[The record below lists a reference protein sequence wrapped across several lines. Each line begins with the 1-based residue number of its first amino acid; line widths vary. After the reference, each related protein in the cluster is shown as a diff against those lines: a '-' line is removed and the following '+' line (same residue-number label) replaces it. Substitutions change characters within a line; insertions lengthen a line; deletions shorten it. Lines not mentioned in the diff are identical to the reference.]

1 MSNKQRTLKVLP
13 KYFPRRWKE
22 VVFPEIRLAGKW
34 LQDLGFKC
42 GSFVVITQSENSIT
56 ITTMSELKATPHP
69 PKKNAH
75 KAKPIFSSEI
85 DNAPGDQ
92 LLSLLSYEEY
102 SVYRRKEKEQRR
114 RRKKA
119 GGAHRWEDFKKQR
132 LKEMESKLRKDQG
145 PEPGHKPDQ
154 AAER

>member
-34 LQDLGFKC
+34 LQ
-42 GSFVVITQSENSIT
+42 ITLSENSIT

-75 KAKPIFSSEI
+75 KVKPVFSYEL
-85 DNAPGDQ
+85 DNLPGDQ
-92 LLSLLSYEEY
+92 LFRFLSTEEY
-102 SVYRRKEKEQRR
+102 RAYVAKMKEEKR
-114 RRKKA
+114 RRKKVGIA
-119 GGAHRWEDFKKQR
+119 RGWEDFKKKH
-132 LKEMESKLRKDQG
+132 LKAKENKSSGDQG
-145 PEPGHKPDQ
+145 LASQQSPDQ
-154 AAER
+154 AAE